1 MKNTLVASAV
11 AALLA
16 VPAYA
21 QQKTTSLDEI
31 RRELAE
37 ISQRVQKLEQDKT
50 VLEQQNAQL
59 KAQNDEL
66 EATTEYLKDNAKA
79 NRKEIAEADVQVAK
93 VADLEKASKSAE
105 WASKIKMKG
114 DFRFRH
120 EFIEDELANGTS
132 NERTRQRIRVRLGLE
147 AKVNDTVKAVVQ
159 FATAGDDRDPRSTN
173 QTLGEGAT
181 RKGIG
186 LDLAYADWAPVNGV
200 NVQLGKIPYAWQR
213 VPGYIWDGD
222 ITWEGGAAKY
232 ANGAFFGSAY
242 GFWLSEVGNGADA
255 NLTGAQVGFKPKFG
269 DNMTLTAA
277 VGYFKVG
284 AVQGDV
290 TLASAPTVAAPT
302 TPTCVANP
310 AFFGGAQGN
319 RTVVVG
325 GCRTLRDG
333 YELIEGIAQL
343 EFKLGQYP
351 ASVFANYIQNQDAVD
366 NDTGYAAGLTFGKA
380 SDPQSWEL
388 GYVYQDVEQNAQFA
402 QFIDSDFGGGI
413 TYSKGSVF
421 KAAWAPAKNWTV
433 NGTYFLNE
441 RQLVASGATNNVW
454 RDYDRWQLDLNYKF

>member
-37 ISQRVQKLEQDKT
+37 ISQRVQRLEQDKA
-50 VLEQQNAQL
+50 VLEQQNAEL

-66 EATTEYLKDNAKA
+66 EATTEYLKDNARA

-93 VADLEKASKSAE
+93 VADLEKASKSAD
-105 WASKIKMKG
+105 WATKIKMKG
-114 DFRFRH
+114 DFRYRH
-120 EFIEDELANGTS
+120 EFIEDELASGAT
-132 NERTRQRIRVRLGLE
+132 NERTRQRIRVRLGVE

-159 FATAGDDRDPRSTN
+159 IATSGDDRDPRSTN
-173 QTLGEGAT
+173 QTLGDSAT

-186 LDLAYADWAPVNGV
+186 LDLAYADWAPVAGV

-213 VPGYIWDGD
+213 VPSYFWDGD

-232 ANGAFFGSAY
+232 ARGNFFGSAF
-242 GFWLSEVGNGADA
+242 GFWLSEAGSGADSNMA
-255 NLTGAQVGFKPKFG
+255 GAQLGFKPKFG
-269 DNMTLTAA
+269 STTLTAA
-277 VGYFKVG
+277 LGYYQVG
-284 AVQGDV
+284 AVQGEV
-290 TLASAPTVAAPT
+290 TLTSATPPCAA
-302 TPTCVANP
+302 NG

-333 YELIEGIAQL
+333 YELIEGLAQL
-343 EFKLGQYP
+343 EFKLGSYP
-351 ASVFANYIQNQDAVD
+351 ASVFANYIQNQEALD
-366 NDTGYAAGLTFGKA
+366 NDSGYAAGFTFGKA
-380 SDPQSWEL
+380 GDPKSWEFS
-388 GYVYQDVEQNAQFA
+388 YVYQDMDQNAQFA
-402 QFIDSDFGGGI
+402 QFVDSDFGGGI
-413 TYSKGSVF
+413 TFSKGSVF
-421 KAAWAPAKNWTV
+421 KAAWAPAKNWTI

-441 RQLVASGATNNVW
+441 RQLVASGATNDIW